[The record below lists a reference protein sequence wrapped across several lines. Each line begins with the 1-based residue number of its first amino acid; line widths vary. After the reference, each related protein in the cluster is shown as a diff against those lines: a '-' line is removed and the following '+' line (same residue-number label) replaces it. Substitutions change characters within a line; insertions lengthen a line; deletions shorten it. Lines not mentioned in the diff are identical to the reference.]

1 MSKFFEY
8 RNFRIIGVPGNYKL
22 ISTLS
27 LASGVKLKNKLKFLE
42 FVSLDV
48 KPSEILTVIIKGKGD
63 DFSVQYVL
71 KSKAV
76 RKYKTVYDLI
86 DALYESSGN
95 KTQLKN
101 LVSIPNN
108 LIKGNKQLMTLLK
121 DRFTKLANK
130 PIQAK
135 FTKFTDC
142 KSGKTLEMSCDG
154 IFSSEMRQQFIE
166 MERELLTKHDK
177 IIADSKAKLCD
188 MIMSENESAYTL
200 NNDSTIDDSF
210 KQLFEKTKNYVLYRS
225 INGHVGLLISAGSDG
240 SHFDIPTADK
250 ISFKKLPSNC
260 KPFSQSFADHN
271 ISELS
276 IIYPGNHEVH
286 KFYNFDKDDLI
297 IDYIIDNYKFIRSK
311 FVMAFEKASTSA
323 RVEMPYINLVL
334 PFIVSNLGLTI
345 YDGEQP
351 RYAWSTVGDKIVS
364 AKFEEF
370 KTTRFDS
377 KSKATSN
384 FMMAQ
389 TLKYLGI
396 LNETQLNQISVHIAG
411 TLFEM
416 LVYMAE
422 RENKFELRDKLLNAL
437 FELSRKVTKN
447 S

>member
-8 RNFRIIGVPGNYKL
+8 RNFRIIGEPGNYKL

-27 LASGVKLKNKLKFLE
+27 LKSNVKLKSKVTRE

-63 DFSVQYVL
+63 GFSLQYML

-76 RKYKTVYDLI
+76 RNYKTVYDLI
-86 DALYESSGN
+86 DALYKLSGN
-95 KTQLKN
+95 KTQFKN
-101 LVSIPNN
+101 LVSIPDN

-121 DRFTKLANK
+121 DRFTKLDNK
-130 PIQAK
+130 PIPAK

-142 KSGKTLEMSCDG
+142 ESGETLEMLSDG

-166 MERELLTKHDK
+166 KERELLTKHDK
-177 IIADSKAKLCD
+177 IIADSKAKLRN
-188 MIMSENESAYTL
+188 MIMSESENGYTL

-210 KQLFEKTKNYVLYRS
+210 EQLFEKTKNYVLYRS

-260 KPFSQSFADHN
+260 TPFSQSFADHN

-286 KFYNFDKDDLI
+286 KFYNFNKDDLI

-323 RVEMPYINLVL
+323 KAEMPYINLVL
-334 PFIVSNLGLTI
+334 PFIAANLGLTI

-351 RYAWSTVGDKIVS
+351 RYAWSTVGDKIVL
-364 AKFEEF
+364 AKFNELQ
-370 KTTRFDS
+370 KTKFDS
-377 KSKATSN
+377 KNRATSN
-384 FMMAQ
+384 FMMVQ

-396 LNETQLNQISVHIAG
+396 LNETQLNQISVHIVG

-422 RENKFELRDKLLNAL
+422 RESKFELRDKLLNTL

>member
-8 RNFRIIGVPGNYKL
+8 RNFRIIGEPGNYKL

-27 LASGVKLKNKLKFLE
+27 LKSNVKLKSKVTRE

-63 DFSVQYVL
+63 GFSLQYML

-76 RKYKTVYDLI
+76 RNYKTVYDLI
-86 DALYESSGN
+86 DALYKLSGN
-95 KTQLKN
+95 KTQFKN
-101 LVSIPNN
+101 LVSIPDN

-121 DRFTKLANK
+121 DRFTKLDNK
-130 PIQAK
+130 PIPAK
-135 FTKFTDC
+135 FTKFTKFTYC
-142 KSGKTLEMSCDG
+142 ESGETLEMLSDG

-166 MERELLTKHDK
+166 KERELLTKHDK
-177 IIADSKAKLCD
+177 IIADSKAKLRN
-188 MIMSENESAYTL
+188 MIMSESENGYTL

-210 KQLFEKTKNYVLYRS
+210 EQLFEKTKNYVLYRS

-286 KFYNFDKDDLI
+286 KFYNFNKNDLI

-323 RVEMPYINLVL
+323 KQEMPYINLIL

-345 YDGEQP
+345 YNGEQP

-396 LNETQLNQISVHIAG
+396 LNET
-411 TLFEM
+411 
-416 LVYMAE
+416 
-422 RENKFELRDKLLNAL
+422 
-437 FELSRKVTKN
+437 
-447 S
+447 

>member
-8 RNFRIIGVPGNYKL
+8 RNFRIIGEPGNYRL

-27 LASGVKLKNKLKFLE
+27 LKSNVKLKSKVTRK

-48 KPSEILTVIIKGKGD
+48 KPSEIVTVIIKGKGD
-63 DFSVQYVL
+63 SFSSQYVL

-76 RKYKTVYDLI
+76 RNHKTVYDLI
-86 DALYESSGN
+86 DALYELSGN
-95 KTQLKN
+95 KTQFKN
-101 LVSIPNN
+101 LVSIPDN
-108 LIKGNKQLMTLLK
+108 LIKSNKQLMVLLK
-121 DRFTKLANK
+121 DRFVKLDNK
-130 PIQAK
+130 PIPAK
-135 FTKFTDC
+135 FTEFTDC
-142 KSGKTLEMSCDG
+142 ESGQTLEMSSDG
-154 IFSSEMRQQFIE
+154 VFSSEMRQQFIE
-166 MERELLTKHDK
+166 KERELLTKHDK
-177 IIADSKAKLCD
+177 IIADSKAKLCN
-188 MIMSENESAYTL
+188 MIMSESENGYTL

-260 KPFSQSFADHN
+260 KPFSQSFADSN

-286 KFYNFDKDDLI
+286 KFYNFNTDDII

-311 FVMAFEKASTSA
+311 FAMAFEKASTSA
-323 RVEMPYINLVL
+323 KQEMPYINLVL
-334 PFIVSNLGLTI
+334 PFIAEKLGLTI

-364 AKFEEF
+364 AKFAEF
-370 KTTRFDS
+370 KTTQFDS

-396 LNETQLNQISVHIAG
+396 LNETQLNQISVHVAG
-411 TLFEM
+411 TLFET

-422 RENKFELRDKLLNAL
+422 RESKFELRDKLLNTL

>member
-8 RNFRIIGVPGNYKL
+8 RNFRIIGEPGNYRL

-27 LASGVKLKNKLKFLE
+27 LKSNVKLKSKVTRK

-48 KPSEILTVIIKGKGD
+48 KPSEIVTVIIKGKGD
-63 DFSVQYVL
+63 SFSSQYVL

-76 RKYKTVYDLI
+76 RNYKTVYDLI
-86 DALYESSGN
+86 DALYKLSSN
-95 KTQLKN
+95 KTQFKN
-101 LVSIPNN
+101 LVSIPDN
-108 LIKGNKQLMTLLK
+108 LIKSNKQLIVLLK
-121 DRFTKLANK
+121 DRFVKLDNK
-130 PIQAK
+130 PIPAK
-135 FTKFTDC
+135 FTEFTDC
-142 KSGKTLEMSCDG
+142 ESGQTLEMSSEG
-154 IFSSEMRQQFIE
+154 VFSSELRQQFIE
-166 MERELLTKHDK
+166 KERELLTKHDK
-177 IIADSKAKLCD
+177 IIADSTAKLCN
-188 MIMSENESAYTL
+188 MIMSESENGYTL
-200 NNDSTIDDSF
+200 NNNSTIDDSF
-210 KQLFEKTKNYVLYRS
+210 KQLFEKTKNYRLYRS
-225 INGHVGLLISAGSDG
+225 INGHVGLLISADSDG
-240 SHFDIPTADK
+240 SHFDIPTAGQ
-250 ISFKKLPSNC
+250 ISFKKLPNNC
-260 KPFSQSFADHN
+260 KPFSQSFADSN

-286 KFYNFDKDDLI
+286 KFYNFNTDDII

-311 FVMAFEKASTSA
+311 FAMAFEKASTSA
-323 RVEMPYINLVL
+323 KQEMPYINLVL
-334 PFIVSNLGLTI
+334 PFIAEKLGLTI

-364 AKFEEF
+364 AKFAEF
-370 KTTRFDS
+370 KTTQFDS

-396 LNETQLNQISVHIAG
+396 LNETQLNQISVHVAG
-411 TLFEM
+411 TLFET

-422 RENKFELRDKLLNAL
+422 RESKFELRDKLLDTL

>member
-8 RNFRIIGVPGNYKL
+8 RNFRIIGVKNNYKL

-27 LASGVKLKNKLKFLE
+27 LASEVKLRLNVARE

-48 KPSEILTVIIKGKGD
+48 KPSEITTFIIKGKD
-63 DFSVQYVL
+63 DSFSQQYQL
-71 KSKAV
+71 RTSTIN
-76 RKYKTVYDLI
+76 KYKTVYDLI
-86 DALYESSGN
+86 DALYEFSDN
-95 KTQLKN
+95 KKRFKKLIAIN
-101 LVSIPNN
+101 DN
-108 LIKGNKQLMTLLK
+108 LIKGNKHLMGLIIG
-121 DRFTKLANK
+121 RFAKLNNK
-130 PIQAK
+130 PIPAE
-135 FTKFTDC
+135 FTKFTDLS
-142 KSGKTLEMSCDG
+142 SGKLLEMTDTG
-154 IFSSEMRQQFIE
+154 IANVEMSQQL
-166 MERELLTKHDK
+166 REIGREKQIQFKK
-177 IIADSKAKLCD
+177 IAAKSQAKFQD
-188 MIMSENESAYTL
+188 MIKSEIKNGYAL

-210 KQLFEKTKNYVLYRS
+210 EQLFKKKENYKLYRG
-225 INGHVGLLISAGSDG
+225 INGHIGLLISLGSNTVNFNVPAFG
-240 SHFDIPTADK
+240 DK
-250 ISFKKLPSNC
+250 FKKLSTKC
-260 KPFSQSFADHN
+260 KPFNYSFADHN
-271 ISELS
+271 ISEVS

-286 KFYNFDKDDLI
+286 KFYNFNKDDII

-311 FVMAFEKASTSA
+311 FAMAFEKASASA
-323 RVEMPYINLVL
+323 KQEMPYINLVL
-334 PFIVSNLGLTI
+334 PFIASNLGLTI

-364 AKFEEF
+364 AKFHEF
-370 KTTRFDS
+370 KTTQFDI

-422 RENKFELRDKLLNAL
+422 RENKFEIRDHLLNSL

>member
-8 RNFRIIGVPGNYKL
+8 RNFRIIGEPGNYKL

-27 LASGVKLKNKLKFLE
+27 LKSNVKLKSKVIRK

-48 KPSEILTVIIKGKGD
+48 KPSEIVTVIIKGKGD
-63 DFSVQYVL
+63 SFSSQYVL

-76 RKYKTVYDLI
+76 RNYKTVYDLI
-86 DALYESSGN
+86 DALYKLSGN
-95 KTQLKN
+95 KTQFKN
-101 LVSIPNN
+101 LVSIPDN
-108 LIKGNKQLMTLLK
+108 LIKSNKQLMVLLK
-121 DRFTKLANK
+121 DRFVKLDNK
-130 PIQAK
+130 PIPAK
-135 FTKFTDC
+135 FTEFTDC
-142 KSGKTLEMSCDG
+142 ESGQTLEMSSDG
-154 IFSSEMRQQFIE
+154 VFSSEMRQQFIE
-166 MERELLTKHDK
+166 KERELLTKHDK

-188 MIMSENESAYTL
+188 MIMSESENGYTL

-260 KPFSQSFADHN
+260 KPFSQSFADSN

-286 KFYNFDKDDLI
+286 KFYNFNTDDII

-311 FVMAFEKASTSA
+311 FAMAFEKASTSA
-323 RVEMPYINLVL
+323 KQEMPYINLVL
-334 PFIVSNLGLTI
+334 PFIAEKLGLTI

-364 AKFEEF
+364 AKFAEF
-370 KTTRFDS
+370 KTTQFDS

-396 LNETQLNQISVHIAG
+396 LNETQLNQISVHVAG
-411 TLFEM
+411 TLFET

-422 RENKFELRDKLLNAL
+422 RESKFELRDKLLDTL
-437 FELSRKVTKN
+437 FELSRKVSKN